1 VLLRLV
7 LRLPRDPVTVPVTR
21 RTVDCA
27 LDAIGVS
34 DECRDD
40 VMLALTEVCSNVVR
54 HAEES
59 DDYTVTVTA
68 TANRCTIDVCDSGT
82 GLSPDV
88 TTIERPNPSP
98 LSATNQPFQPGSTA
112 EHGRGLSIVR
122 AVMDVVQVV
131 AGPSGVAIH
140 MVKQLIFGKR
150 GYLRRLPQQT

>member
-1 VLLRLV
+1 MNVLLRLV

-40 VMLALTEVCSNVVR
+40 VTLALTEVCSNVVR
-54 HAEES
+54 HAHES
-59 DDYTVTVTA
+59 ADYTVTVTA

-82 GLSPDV
+82 GLPQGAID
-88 TTIERPNPSP
+88 ERPRRSGSTAPS
-98 LSATNQPFQPGSTA
+98 STA

-122 AVMDVVQVV
+122 AVMDAVQVV
-131 AGPSGVAIH
+131 AGPGGVAIH
-140 MVKQLIFGKR
+140 MVKQLIFGQR
-150 GYLRRLPQQT
+150 GYLRQLPQQT

>member
-40 VMLALTEVCSNVVR
+40 VTLALTEVCANVVR
-54 HAEES
+54 HAHDS
-59 DDYTVTVTA
+59 DDYTVTLTA
-68 TANRCTIDVCDSGT
+68 TGSRCTIDVCDSGT
-82 GLSPDV
+82 GLPTDV
-88 TTIERPNPSP
+88 
-98 LSATNQPFQPGSTA
+98 AAGGQSTA
-112 EHGRGLSIVR
+112 KSTSEHGRGLAIVR
-122 AVMDVVQVV
+122 AVMDAVQVV

-150 GYLRRLPQQT
+150 GYLRRLPSRA

>member
-1 VLLRLV
+1 M
-7 LRLPRDPVTVPVTR
+7 TR

-27 LDAIGVS
+27 LDAIGVA

-40 VMLALTEVCSNVVR
+40 VSLALTEVCANVVK

-82 GLSPDV
+82 GLPAYV
-88 TTIERPNPSP
+88 ATR
-98 LSATNQPFQPGSTA
+98 SASKPGPAS
-112 EHGRGLSIVR
+112 ENGRGLGIVR
-122 AVMDVVQVV
+122 AVMDAVQVV
-131 AGPSGVAIH
+131 AGPGGVAIH

-150 GYLRRLPQQT
+150 GYLRRLPSRT